1 MKRVFT
7 ILTIL
12 VATVAISQNT
22 DIEKTIGEF
31 TELKVY
37 DLIEVTL
44 VKSDENKVIISG
56 KNTKDLLVINKNG
69 KLKIRMIL
77 EKSFDGKNT
86 TVTLYYTNVDILDA
100 NEGAIISSED
110 TIKQYEL
117 DLKAQEGGKISIN
130 LDVKIANIKAI
141 SGGVI
146 NTNGTAN
153 SQKVTLNTG
162 GVYQGKNLQ
171 TETTTVNIKAA
182 GEAEVKASDLVDIKI
197 RAGGDVFVYGDPKT
211 IKENRVFGGRV
222 KRMKE

>member
-37 DLIEVTL
+37 DLIEVAL
-44 VKSDENKVIISG
+44 VKSDENKVVISG
-56 KNTKDLLVINKNG
+56 KNTEDLVVINKNG

-86 TVTLYYTNVDILDA
+86 TVTLFYTNLDILDA
-100 NEGAIISSED
+100 NEGAVISSED

-117 DLKAQEGGKISIN
+117 DLKTQEGGKISIN
-130 LDVKIANIKAI
+130 LDVKILNIKAI
-141 SGGVI
+141 SGGTI
-146 NTNGTAN
+146 TTNGTAN
-153 SQKVTLNTG
+153 SQTVTLNTG
-162 GVYQGKNLQ
+162 GVYEGKNLQ
-171 TETTTVNIKAA
+171 TENTTVNIKAA
-182 GEAEVKASDLVDIKI
+182 GDAEVRASDLVDIKI

>member
-44 VKSDENKVIISG
+44 VKSDENKVVISG
-56 KNTKDLLVINKNG
+56 INTEDLVVINKNG
-69 KLKIRMIL
+69 KLKIRMIF

-86 TVTLYYTNVDILDA
+86 TVTLFYTNLDILDA

-117 DLKAQEGGKISIN
+117 DLKTQEGGKISIN
-130 LDVKIANIKAI
+130 LEVKIVNIKAI
-141 SGGVI
+141 SGGI
-146 NTNGTAN
+146 IKTNGKAN
-153 SQKVTLNTG
+153 SQTVTLNTG
-162 GVYQGKNLQ
+162 GVYEGKNLQ
-171 TETTTVNIKAA
+171 TENTTVNIKAA
-182 GEAEVKASDLVDIKI
+182 GDAEVRASELVDVKI

>member
-37 DLIEVTL
+37 DLIEVRL

-153 SQKVTLNTG
+153 SQKITLNTG

-182 GEAEVKASDLVDIKI
+182 GEAEVRASDLVDIKI